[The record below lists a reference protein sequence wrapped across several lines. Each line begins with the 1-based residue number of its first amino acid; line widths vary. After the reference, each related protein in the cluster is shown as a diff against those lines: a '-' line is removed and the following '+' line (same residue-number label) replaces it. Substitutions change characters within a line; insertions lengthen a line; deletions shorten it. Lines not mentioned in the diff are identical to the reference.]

1 MGIDLDHDV
10 VLGAGVQHLLD
21 IDFVAW
27 PPLELAPGHV
37 ADDGGVRVRDGPK
50 HALRLGL
57 AVQFEAAVDARDHE
71 VEALQHLIPI
81 VERSVR
87 QDVGLDAFKYP
98 EILAET
104 LVQAVRFPVLLRDLL
119 LRETARIVR
128 GLGMVGDPEIFE
140 TALARN

>member
-1 MGIDLDHDV
+1 M
-10 VLGAGVQHLLD
+10 
-21 IDFVAW
+21 
-27 PPLELAPGHV
+27 

-87 QDVGLDAFKYP
+87 QNVGLDAFENPK
-98 EILAET
+98 IFAEM
-104 LVQAVRFPVLLRDLL
+104 LVQTVRFPVLLRDLL
-119 LRETARIVR
+119 
-128 GLGMVGDPEIFE
+128 D
-140 TALARN
+140 